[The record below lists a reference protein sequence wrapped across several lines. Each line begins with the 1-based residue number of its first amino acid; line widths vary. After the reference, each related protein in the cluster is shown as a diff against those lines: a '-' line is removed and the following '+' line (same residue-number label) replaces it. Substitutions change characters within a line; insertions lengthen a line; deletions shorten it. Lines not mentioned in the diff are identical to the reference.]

1 MSFADK
7 LIKLRKDKRISQE
20 ELAAMLDVS
29 RQAISRW
36 EMGSTLLDIN
46 NIIKLSDI
54 FGVSI
59 DSLVRDDLDLENKE
73 RKLLDRFSNKG
84 DVALISSPILIFL
97 GLYMCDTYENLLLNK
112 ICNLL
117 GIICTIL
124 GGISFILVFY
134 FYNEGK

>member
-1 MSFADK
+1 MKFADK

-20 ELAAMLDVS
+20 ELAEMLSVS
-29 RQAISRW
+29 RQAVSRW
-36 EMGSTLLDIN
+36 EMGSTLPDMN

-54 FGVSI
+54 FDVSI
-59 DSLVRDDLDLENKE
+59 DSLVRDDLDLENK
-73 RKLLDRFSNKG
+73 KYKFLDRFSTKG
-84 DVALISSPILIFL
+84 DIALIASPILIFL

-124 GGISFILVFY
+124 GGISFILAFY